1 MSDLQKF
8 IKMQKDKDEKFAKDF
23 DLGYEEFKIG
33 VILKKARE
41 LCGYTQERLARK
53 LHTKKSAI
61 SRMENH
67 AEDIK
72 LSTLGKVA
80 VALGTKIKIKVILDK
95 KKKHTVNAI

>member
-8 IKMQKDKDEKFAKDF
+8 IKEQKSKDVKFAKDF
-23 DLGYEEFKIG
+23 DIGYEEFKIG
-33 VILKKARE
+33 VILKEARE
-41 LCGYTQERLARK
+41 SYGFTQEELARK
-53 LHTKKSAI
+53 LHTKKSVI

-80 VALGTKIKIKVILDK
+80 LALGTTIKIKVVLRK
-95 KKKHTVNAI
+95 KKSHAVHAV

>member
-8 IKMQKDKDEKFAKDF
+8 IKKQKSKDAKFAKDF
-23 DLGYEEFKIG
+23 DIGYEEFKIG
-33 VILKKARE
+33 VILKEARKS
-41 LCGYTQERLARK
+41 CGFTQEELARK
-53 LHTKKSAI
+53 LHTKKSVI

-80 VALGTKIKIKVILDK
+80 VALGTKIQIKVALRK
-95 KKKHTVNAI
+95 KKSHAAHAA

>member
-8 IKMQKDKDEKFAKDF
+8 IIEQKKKDAKFAKDF
-23 DLGYEEFKIG
+23 DIGYEEFKIG
-33 VILKKARE
+33 VVLREARE
-41 LCGYTQERLARK
+41 SCGFTQEELARK
-53 LHTKKSAI
+53 LHTTKSVI

-80 VALGTKIKIKVILDK
+80 VALGTKIKIKIGVHK
-95 KKKHTVNAI
+95 KKSHAAHAA